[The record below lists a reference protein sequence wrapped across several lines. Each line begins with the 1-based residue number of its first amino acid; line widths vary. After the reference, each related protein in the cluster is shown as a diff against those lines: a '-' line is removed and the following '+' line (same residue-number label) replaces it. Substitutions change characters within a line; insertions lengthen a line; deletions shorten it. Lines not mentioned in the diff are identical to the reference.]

1 MTLPELLEWV
11 KSLGTAAG
19 PIFAMLWWLER
30 GERKD
35 AHDELRDIAKTS
47 TTAITKAESA
57 IGQLISVFKPH
68 GGR

>member
-30 GERKD
+30 SERKD
-35 AHDELRDIAKTS
+35 AHDELRDIAKNS
-47 TTAITKAESA
+47 ISAIAKAESA
-57 IGQLISVFKPH
+57 IGQLITVFKP
-68 GGR
+68 GNGR

>member
-19 PIFAMLWWLER
+19 PIFALLWWLER

-35 AHDELRDIAKTS
+35 AHGELRDIAKDS
-47 TTAITKAESA
+47 TTAIAKAESA
-57 IGQLISVFKPH
+57 IGQLITIFKP
-68 GGR
+68 GNGK